1 MKRNTLYALS
11 VVIALCAVAAGST
24 AFAAGPVND
33 RSMYDAPLSPIVAT
47 SDNVI
52 DACSVNHFQVGQRS
66 PQTQLRSP
74 AYGSFN
80 FGSSAFHSYAATGS
94 EVAGLI
100 GGKRLTHK
108 I

>member
-11 VVIALCAVAAGST
+11 VVIALCAVAAGNT

-33 RSMYDAPLSPIVAT
+33 RSMYDAPSSPY
-47 SDNVI
+47 VI